1 MFPNIL
7 AGLPFYAMY
16 QYSPTLPKFYYGI
29 KSQEQRVAYLCCE
42 YDKLIKYM
50 NTITD
55 AENETRE
62 AVNKLTELFQQ
73 FQQSGFDDYYA
84 VQIEQWVHDN
94 MERII
99 SSTMKMVFF
108 GLTDDGYFCA
118 YIPDS
123 WSDIVFDTGASYADQ
138 TTYGRLILSY

>member
-1 MFPNIL
+1 M
-7 AGLPFYAMY
+7 
-16 QYSPTLPKFYYGI
+16 
-29 KSQEQRVAYLCCE
+29 
-42 YDKLIKYM
+42 D
-50 NTITD
+50 TITD

-62 AVNKLTELFQQ
+62 AVNKLTALFEQ

-84 VQIEQWVHDN
+84 AQIEQWVNDN

-99 SSTMKMVFF
+99 SSAMKMVFF

-123 WSDIVFDTGASYADQ
+123 WSDITFDTGASYADQ